1 MKITRR
7 QLRKI
12 IHEAKSGMLSEM
24 NPDGT
29 ISPDED
35 DQRDDLLTH
44 VEIILDE
51 LIQYVN
57 DEADRIGGSFRS
69 PGIRAAAFRLMREK
83 VQQGRYY
90 KRQ

>member
-1 MKITRR
+1 MKITRK

-12 IHEAKSGMLSEM
+12 VSEAKKGLLSEM

-29 ISPDED
+29 ISDDED

-44 VEIILDE
+44 VEMQMQE
-51 LIQYVN
+51 LIQHIN
-57 DEADRIGGSFRS
+57 EESDRIGGSFRS
-69 PGIRAAAFRLMREK
+69 PGIRAAAFRLMREL

-90 KRQ
+90 KRK